1 MDAIDILVMALKE
14 KQVISPLEQDIL
26 DTYHTMTKI
35 PFDRAS
41 AIQQAFSNNSNHPDM
56 LAKNIL
62 VPDTATKSL
71 FVATDQELAYN
82 LYRQLVLLIE
92 KRART

>member
-71 FVATDQELAYN
+71 FVAVSVRRKRPIRA
-82 LYRQLVLLIE
+82 QLKSPI
-92 KRART
+92 